1 VAECVVEELGLGD
14 VVSADWAMIVVGGRG
29 RRGLGENDVENV
41 VVMRTEGDVLRKYPT
56 ASLLAIL
63 GPFIE

>member
-1 VAECVVEELGLGD
+1 MAECVVEELGLGD
-14 VVSADWAMIVVGGRG
+14 VVSADWAITVVGGRG
-29 RRGLGENDVENV
+29 RRGLGENYAENV
-41 VVMRTEGDVLRKYPT
+41 VVMRTVGDVLRKYPT